1 MCIIKQIG
9 VSSEQP
15 VFYFNNPSFYETLN
29 RGLIYTEENLDHIS
43 QLWMSGFL
51 CEALACFE
59 KTEKKSEKAT
69 AKRCIGEAVSYM
81 EIHCGEA
88 IMASDVSKH
97 VGYEHSYFYR
107 IFKRE
112 IGISPERYLMKLRI
126 ERAKKL
132 IQRGYSFQEAS
143 ALSGIKNV
151 YYFSKLFKQL
161 EGKTPSEYRE
171 MLELK
176 AIMNASP

>member
-1 MCIIKQIG
+1 
-9 VSSEQP
+9 
-15 VFYFNNPSFYETLN
+15 
-29 RGLIYTEENLDHIS
+29 
-43 QLWMSGFL
+43 
-51 CEALACFE
+51 
-59 KTEKKSEKAT
+59 
-69 AKRCIGEAVSYM
+69 M

-112 IGISPERYLMKLRI
+112 IGISPERYLMRLRI